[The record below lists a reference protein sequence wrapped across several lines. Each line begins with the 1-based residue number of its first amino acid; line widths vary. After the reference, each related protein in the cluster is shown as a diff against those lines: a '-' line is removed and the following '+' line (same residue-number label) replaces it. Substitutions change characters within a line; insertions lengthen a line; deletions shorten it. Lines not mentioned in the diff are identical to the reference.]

1 MSVFQQK
8 KNFIEWKLKDSQK
21 YDFLAN
27 FRDFLWVLW
36 ARNLCTLYYTFR
48 NSTIQVNQI
57 QLMRKIAFCLR
68 NFWKMAE
75 NGWKRLKMACYGL
88 IRYFFFGLEG
98 CDGCITSPSCPGHMF
113 NKWLKLS
120 GRKVKKPRN
129 LASPYYCEFF
139 KHNRETLSSTSSTIS
154 YSII

>member
-1 MSVFQQK
+1 M
-8 KNFIEWKLKDSQK
+8 
-21 YDFLAN
+21 
-27 FRDFLWVLW
+27 
-36 ARNLCTLYYTFR
+36 CTLFCTFR

-75 NGWKRLKMACYGL
+75 NGWKRLKMAYFGL

-113 NKWLKLS
+113 TKWLKLS
-120 GRKVKKPRN
+120 GRKVKKPSN
-129 LASPYYCEFF
+129 LASPYPYIPCLAIEEEDM
-139 KHNRETLSSTSSTIS
+139 KRTRSTDQSRVRSVNSNSSQSKIIS
-154 YSII
+154 EINQSL